1 MSGFNQGVW
10 NTYGPSHRSCARR
23 AEDDIQSH
31 HEKTWF
37 KQLACSLGW
46 GVCRLF
52 RVRQVIGYQM
62 KTRKDNQRISLL
74 VIIITIIPYISSIF
88 IVFQVLF
95 KFFIYP
101 VNSVILN
108 LSCTLENL
116 KNCIRVQASL
126 HQLNKKFCQKIF
138 FKKPPKV
145 IIMYSQDWDQL
156 RHNITYT
163 FYRWENY

>member
-31 HEKTWF
+31 HEITWF

-46 GVCRLF
+46 GMCRLF
-52 RVRQVIGYQM
+52 RVRQIIGYQM
-62 KTRKDNQRISLL
+62 KTRKDNQWISLL
-74 VIIITIIPYISSIF
+74 VIIITLIISYISSIF

-108 LSCTLENL
+108 LSCTLKNL
-116 KNCIRVQASL
+116 KNCIRVQASM
-126 HQLNKKFCQKIF
+126 HQLNKNFCQKLL
-138 FKKPPKV
+138 KKISPG
-145 IIMYSQDWDQL
+145 
-156 RHNITYT
+156 
-163 FYRWENY
+163 NYNV